1 MTNRLSKIF
10 DFVHYFLREG
20 GCLDCVPIFTIIF
33 FTIYWGREGGLGPN
47 GNSAK
52 FKQNCETQ

>member
-10 DFVHYFLREG
+10 DFVYYFLKEG

-33 FTIYWGREGGLGPN
+33 FTIYWGRGGPK

-52 FKQNCETQ
+52 FIIFTVYFF

>member
-1 MTNRLSKIF
+1 MTNRLRKNF

-20 GCLDCVPIFTIIF
+20 GCLDCVPIFTINF
-33 FTIYWGREGGLGPN
+33 FTIYWGEGGPK

-52 FKQNCETQ
+52 FIIFTVYFF